1 MTRYIFSNGKIRVEE
16 RMVPRLEPKKQRHA
30 LQSAVI
36 ILLRHLELE
45 PEAAQEEDTD
55 RDANSQHPTG

>member
-36 ILLRHLELE
+36 IVLRRPE
-45 PEAAQEEDTD
+45 PEAAQEEDTGHD
-55 RDANSQHPTG
+55 ENGQHPAG

>member
-36 ILLRHLELE
+36 IVLRHLE
-45 PEAAQEEDTD
+45 PEAAQEEDTGHD
-55 RDANSQHPTG
+55 ENSQHAAG